1 MQAKIFT
8 FSEVSFTV
16 CFDFESKLG
25 NILTFH
31 DIYLESNNVRITVL
45 FYYDDQLSRF
55 IWKS

>member
-1 MQAKIFT
+1 MQAKIFP

-31 DIYLESNNVRITVL
+31 DIYLESNNVRITVQVTL
-45 FYYDDQLSRF
+45 LL
-55 IWKS
+55 

>member
-31 DIYLESNNVRITVL
+31 DIYLESNNVRITVEVTL
-45 FYYDDQLSRF
+45 LL
-55 IWKS
+55 

>member
-31 DIYLESNNVRITVL
+31 DIYLDSIESNNVRITVEVTL
-45 FYYDDQLSRF
+45 LL
-55 IWKS
+55 